1 MPMNQSAGA
10 GCPKNELVAGSLPL
24 CNRTKLMVTLDDLN
38 GRYGRGMLR
47 FAAAGVEVDHQAWAM
62 KQARRSPG
70 YTTRW
75 EDMPT
80 VRM

>member
-38 GRYGRGMLR
+38 GRYGRGTLR
-47 FAAAGVEVDHQAWAM
+47 FAAAGVEVDQQTWAM
-62 KQARRSPG
+62 EQARRSQG

>member
-1 MPMNQSAGA
+1 MNQPAGA
-10 GCPKNELVAGSLPL
+10 GCPEDESVAGNSPL
-24 CNRTKLMVTLDDLN
+24 RDPTKLIATLDGVN
-38 GRYGRGMLR
+38 NCYGRGMLR
-47 FAAAGVEVDHQAWAM
+47 FAAAGVEVDQQAWAM

-80 VRM
+80 VRI